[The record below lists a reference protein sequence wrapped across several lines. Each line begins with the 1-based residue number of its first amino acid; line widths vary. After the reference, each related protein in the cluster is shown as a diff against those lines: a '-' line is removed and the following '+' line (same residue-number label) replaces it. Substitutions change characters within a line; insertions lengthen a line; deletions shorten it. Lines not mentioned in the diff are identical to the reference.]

1 MAPPDKEIMG
11 VRLHVNTDPP
21 EDDPPLQQPRPRA
34 KQPSRPVVELEPE
47 AETLDHAVAK
57 APYVRKDSPP
67 GGIKLEGPG
76 GWKLSMPHAALLAI
90 LACVGGAGV
99 AAKVTSS
106 EGGDRAEVLA
116 ELRSIREE
124 LKGTR
129 SDIRDLRD
137 EQQQAHGADKK
148 IVNYVEDSL
157 TPIVASLRK
166 LGVKLQY
173 DGSDPA
179 RDVEFHQP
187 PLGGTAPAIQP
198 KATLPERP
206 AL

>member
-1 MAPPDKEIMG
+1 MSPQKDVMG
-11 VRLHVNTDPP
+11 VRMQVNTDPPP
-21 EDDPPLQQPRPRA
+21 EDDPPLQRPRA
-34 KQPSRPVVELEPE
+34 KQPSRPTVELEPE
-47 AETLDHAVAK
+47 SETLEHAQPR

-67 GGIKLEGPG
+67 GGIKLEGKG
-76 GWKLSMPHAALLAI
+76 FKLSVPHAALLAI
-90 LACVGGAGV
+90 LACFGGAGV

-106 EGGDRAEVLA
+106 EGGDRAEMLA

-137 EQQQAHGADKK
+137 EQQQARGSDKK
-148 IVNYVEDSL
+148 IVSYVAASI

-166 LGVKLQY
+166 LGVKLEF
-173 DGSDPA
+173 DGADPA
-179 RDVEFHQP
+179 RDIEFHQA
-187 PLGGTAPAIQP
+187 PLAGTAPPIQP

-206 AL
+206 SL